1 MKKLYLKHTLFTALF
16 LLVSVSSYAL
26 TSVKIDG
33 LMYILSDGKASVA
46 QNAGVAG
53 AIVIPD
59 KVTYN
64 GTDYSVTSI
73 GLDAFYG
80 CTGLT
85 SVTIPNSV
93 TSIGWN
99 TFDGRTGVTS
109 ITIAN
114 SVTSI
119 GIFAFYGCTGLTS
132 VTIPNSVTSIGD
144 FAFYGCTGLTSVT
157 IPNSVT
163 SIGDGAF
170 RGC

>member
-26 TSVKIDG
+26 TIVKIDG
-33 LMYILSDGKASVA
+33 LMYILSDGKASVV

-93 TSIGWN
+93 TSIDWN
-99 TFDGRTGVTS
+99 TFDNC
-109 ITIAN
+109 I
-114 SVTSI
+114 
-119 GIFAFYGCTGLTS
+119 
-132 VTIPNSVTSIGD
+132 
-144 FAFYGCTGLTSVT
+144 
-157 IPNSVT
+157 
-163 SIGDGAF
+163 
-170 RGC
+170 